1 MLVGACLN
9 GATQITVIDK
19 NRFTIITSVMNHLRF
34 AAPFEVSTGS
44 LGFKSNSSKF
54 RFRVNV
60 ETWFIVRGRVKL
72 VFMKRQYGTLYKTF
86 CFIFWIYFTSVYFSS
101 LRKCKFFFNF
111 SEKPHLINVKV
122 KNINMCFTDQ
132 IPPPAIGLL
141 YLHMHLKL
149 WNDEHL

>member
-72 VFMKRQYGTLYKTF
+72 CVYEKTIWNTVQDFLFYFLDLFYF
-86 CFIFWIYFTSVYFSS
+86 CLLLVSS
-101 LRKCKFFFNF
+101 
-111 SEKPHLINVKV
+111 KV
-122 KNINMCFTDQ
+122 
-132 IPPPAIGLL
+132 
-141 YLHMHLKL
+141 
-149 WNDEHL
+149 